1 MKPVKRLEII
11 VDRSERD
18 RILAALSAS
27 GADGWTILPVTS
39 GHGDRSERGS
49 IGLPGSPENDFILA
63 AVDAARLPAL
73 LEKLRPILGRWGGVC
88 LVSDAQW
95 LKHGPEESVP

>member
-1 MKPVKRLEII
+1 MLSGPAWRAGGLGPCRQFKRCGPPL
-11 VDRSERD
+11 DSTRSWGQD
-18 RILAALSAS
+18 
-27 GADGWTILPVTS
+27 
-39 GHGDRSERGS
+39 ERGS